1 MQELHSKT
9 LGARLRSQRERQG
22 LSLADVADQTK
33 IRLSLLQGLEQ
44 DDVSRWPS
52 GIFRRSYIR
61 SYAQAIGLDP
71 GPVVREFLAQYSDP
85 GEPDADVRAA
95 AEQRWQHKRTAPP
108 TRLRFLLESAV
119 GTLPTLRAGSERAR
133 EEAAPAATAPAAA
146 PEPSQRA
153 AQHAPSDVQ
162 PRLAVFADAC
172 TNLSRVSDAR
182 ELAPI
187 LARAAE
193 ALGATG
199 LVVWAVDASG
209 QQLMPVAVHGYADDV
224 RARLPHV
231 AVDMN
236 IPLAD
241 AFRTGHHC
249 VVPGAPATTGAI
261 VVPLHSPKGCGGVL
275 TLEFRDGS
283 EQRELVLA
291 LSRILGVQLA
301 MLQPRVSF
309 RPKVR
314 RAASASA

>member
-1 MQELHSKT
+1 MQELHNTT

-95 AEQRWQHKRTAPP
+95 AEQRWQHKRTGPP

-119 GTLPTLRAGSERAR
+119 GTLPTLRVPSERAR
-133 EEAAPAATAPAAA
+133 EAVPAATAPAAA
-146 PEPSQRA
+146 TEASQRA
-153 AQHAPSDVQ
+153 AEHEPPDVQ
-162 PRLAVFADAC
+162 PRLAMFADAC

-209 QQLMPVAVHGYADDV
+209 QQLMPVTVHGYADDV
-224 RARLPHV
+224 RARLPRV
-231 AVDMN
+231 AVDMK

-261 VVPLHSPKGCGGVL
+261 VVPLLSPKGCAGVL

-283 EQRELVLA
+283 EQRELVLVLA
-291 LSRILGVQLA
+291 RILGVQLA